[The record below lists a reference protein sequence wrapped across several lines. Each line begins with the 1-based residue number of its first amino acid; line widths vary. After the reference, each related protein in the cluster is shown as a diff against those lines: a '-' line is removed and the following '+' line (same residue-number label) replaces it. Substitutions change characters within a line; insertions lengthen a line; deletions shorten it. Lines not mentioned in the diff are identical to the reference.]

1 MNGSRGITLSGSRVN
16 LMEIP
21 RQRKKVIRVTV
32 KKFDVLTVLLEV
44 GYDMRVR
51 GRLLGLFCGFPAS

>member
-1 MNGSRGITLSGSRVN
+1 
-16 LMEIP
+16 MEIP